1 MTTNDIG
8 VSLRGSDAVMQ
19 WFGGWP
25 SFHDAEII
33 SLNLARTGQSVLR
46 VYPYYPDKPATV
58 DFIFEEITDVE
69 LAAFSGQNVISS
81 LGIEEVIDHTK
92 QKAIRL
98 TLSPC
103 YGLAGRIDAKRVR
116 VELLGKVTGRRESLV
131 VVAF

>member
-46 VYPYYPDKPATV
+46 VYPYYPGKPATV

-69 LAAFSGQNVISS
+69 LADFSGQNVIFS
-81 LGIEEVIDHTK
+81 LGIEEVIDQTK
-92 QKAIRL
+92 EKAIRV

-103 YGLAGRIDAKRVR
+103 YGLAGRIDAKRLR
-116 VELLGKVTGRRESLV
+116 VELLPGKSPDGGSLW
-131 VVAF
+131 